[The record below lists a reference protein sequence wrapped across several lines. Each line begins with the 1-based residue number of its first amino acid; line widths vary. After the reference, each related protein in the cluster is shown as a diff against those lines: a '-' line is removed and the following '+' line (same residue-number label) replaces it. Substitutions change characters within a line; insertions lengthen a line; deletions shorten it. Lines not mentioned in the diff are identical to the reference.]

1 MGKGDR
7 KTAKGKRNISSYG
20 NARTHAVATRA
31 GGARFR
37 GTILSRGGAIDFAE
51 AYREF
56 RGRDKDISPLL
67 ERRGLAGA
75 GVTAG

>member
-1 MGKGDR
+1 MLFRSEALDADG
-7 KTAKGKRNISSYG
+7 YG
-20 NARTHAVATRA
+20 WFTDNGGATRA
-31 GGARFR
+31 GGDRFR

-56 RGRDKDISPLL
+56 RGRDKDIRPLL